1 MLAKKPILPPVSIST
16 IYHDSLSLWSTSLC
30 TLLSLLPLPKL
41 WRQWA
46 PGCDHIGSDLHSA
59 FWAFTVYVFC
69 RSFMFNLRCF
79 TSGFS
84 SRYIFLVTVP
94 LVLHHVPSQP
104 NQGFGCRVW
113 CDFGSGCHLSHHGW
127 FVAAVASDSQPI
139 TSTCCLWAQL
149 YFFLCI
155 LISVFLIFVR
165 GQCAFLGPYC
175 NCAGLDLKHSCYWP
189 TSPVP
194 KKIRLFWKRS
204 HMLPSCQRS
213 LPLGK
218 HPSGIALPMWLSWR
232 SATFPQVESDILRRS
247 WRSNIAGLNLLQKKI
262 KTAFFIPAVLTC
274 FLLGRPISLHKGST
288 WIVRRCLPNHTA
300 RPRNSK
306 LWALH
311 WQLALKG
318 AVALLWRSLLP
329 SVWLWDALGLERLRY
344 FEVPHRHSCYFWELW
359 GSLCSWCS
367 VGFANDIFEGEIQT
381 HDAEGLPQC
390 HKVTTLHK
398 NAQTGTWMER
408 STPNICMLNVS
419 LCAYL
424 CSSCMSRHEPGSKSK
439 VSESISEQCTLFT
452 CKRRNDPPESKQ
464 ACFVCAWFSVGMPSS
479 SFQ

>member
-1 MLAKKPILPPVSIST
+1 MTKTCEARTLVWGSALLEPWRENSSALKHRKFMTNMYCISFRFLTRCWQRKPILPPVSIST

-30 TLLSLLPLPKL
+30 TLLPLPKL

-194 KKIRLFWKRS
+194 KNRLFWKRS

-247 WRSNIAGLNLLQKKI
+247 WRSNIAGLNLLQKKD
-262 KTAFFIPAVLTC
+262 KNSLFHPSGSNM
-274 FLLGRPISLHKGST
+274 LL
-288 WIVRRCLPNHTA
+288 A
-300 RPRNSK
+300 RPPDFFAQRLNLNSPTM
-306 LWALH
+306 
-311 WQLALKG
+311 
-318 AVALLWRSLLP
+318 P
-329 SVWLWDALGLERLRY
+329 SKSYCPTQKFQV
-344 FEVPHRHSCYFWELW
+344 
-359 GSLCSWCS
+359 
-367 VGFANDIFEGEIQT
+367 VGFA
-381 HDAEGLPQC
+381 L
-390 HKVTTLHK
+390 TT
-398 NAQTGTWMER
+398 GPER
-408 STPNICMLNVS
+408 SCCPTLTQSLAECMTLGCFGARTFEIFWSSTSALMLFLGTLGFFVLLVQCRICKWYLWGRNSNAWCRGPATMSQGHHPAQKCPNWHMNGAKHAKHLYAKCV
-419 LCAYL
+419 
-424 CSSCMSRHEPGSKSK
+424 
-439 VSESISEQCTLFT
+439 
-452 CKRRNDPPESKQ
+452 
-464 ACFVCAWFSVGMPSS
+464 FVCLSV
-479 SFQ
+479 